1 MKIVL
6 KCMPRR
12 NEGHAF
18 LVWVYFHSI
27 SNLEGG
33 YLNLRIGVE
42 ILNYS
47 ECLSTVDLI
56 IESNDVPLI
65 IGESGVGKTSLVKYI
80 AKNNKYYLVTLDANL
95 LKEGEIGGL
104 PIVENRMTIYAT
116 HNKLIEIEKALK
128 EDKSR
133 SVILFIDELNRC
145 DHAVA
150 QELMNLILNKE
161 INGYILDERVKVIA
175 AMNPSNKNDGFYNS
189 QYDVVDMDTAQED
202 RFVWVNLDS
211 DIKEWIKW
219 GMSTDGNIN
228 EHIIEFLSTFP
239 EYLHMPNVDET
250 IKATPRSWERI
261 SKAYE
266 IYLKN
271 KEKYSFDIFL
281 NVVKGNVGVNIA
293 NDFGNFLINF
303 KKPLI
308 RIEDIFNNEIFNFE
322 LKEKIE
328 KENHSRLYILAKNSV
343 RYLENMPI
351 EKNLKLFSELLNL
364 YPRDLRLGIMK
375 EIKRD
380 YKDGIYKELLENEE
394 FLDAF
399 FNIFK

>member
-1 MKIVL
+1 
-6 KCMPRR
+6 
-12 NEGHAF
+12 
-18 LVWVYFHSI
+18 
-27 SNLEGG
+27 
-33 YLNLRIGVE
+33 
-42 ILNYS
+42 LNYS
-47 ECLSTVDLI
+47 DSLRTVDLI
-56 IESNDVPLI
+56 ITSNDVPLI

-80 AKNNKYYLVTLDANL
+80 AKNKGYYLVTIDANL

-104 PIVENRMTIYAT
+104 PIVENRVTIYAT

-128 EDKSR
+128 EDEKR
-133 SVILFIDELNRC
+133 NVILFIDELNRC

-150 QELMNLILNKE
+150 QELMNLILNRE

-189 QYDVVDMDTAQED
+189 NYDVVDMDSAQED
-202 RFVWVNLDS
+202 RFVWVELDS

-219 GMSTDGNIN
+219 GMSKGVSIN

-239 EYLHMPNVDET
+239 EYLHRPSSEET

-261 SKAYE
+261 SKSYD

-271 KEKYSFDIFL
+271 KQKYSFDIFL
-281 NVVKGNVGVNIA
+281 NVIKGNVGVNIA
-293 NDFGNFLINF
+293 NDFGNFLINL

-308 RIEDIFNNEIFNFE
+308 EIEDIFNNEILDFE

-328 KENHSRLYILAKNSV
+328 KENHSRLYILAKKSLK
-343 RYLENMPI
+343 YLENMPI
-351 EKNLKLFSELLNL
+351 GKNLGLFSELLSL

-380 YKDGIYKELLENEE
+380 YKDGIYKQLLDNEQ

>member
-1 MKIVL
+1 M
-6 KCMPRR
+6 
-12 NEGHAF
+12 
-18 LVWVYFHSI
+18 
-27 SNLEGG
+27 
-33 YLNLRIGVE
+33 
-42 ILNYS
+42 NYS

-56 IESNDVPLI
+56 VASNDVPLI
-65 IGESGVGKTSLVKYI
+65 IGESGVGKTSLVKLI
-80 AKNNKYYLVTLDANL
+80 AKNNRYYLVTIDANL

-104 PIVENRMTIYAT
+104 PIVENGVTIYAT
-116 HNKLIEIEKALK
+116 HNKLIQIEKILK
-128 EDKSR
+128 EDEHR

-150 QELMNLILNKE
+150 QELMNLILNRE
-161 INGYILDERVKVIA
+161 INGYILDSRVKVIA

-189 QYDVVDMDTAQED
+189 KYDVVDMDPAQED
-202 RFVWVNLDS
+202 RFVWVKLDS

-219 GMSTDGNIN
+219 GMSKDGNLN
-228 EHIIEFLSTFP
+228 ENIIEFLSTFP
-239 EYLHMPNVDET
+239 EYLHMPNAEET

-271 KEKYSFDIFL
+271 KGKYSFDIFL
-281 NVVKGNVGVNIA
+281 NVVRGNVGINIA
-293 NDFGNFLINF
+293 NDFGNFLINL
-303 KKPLI
+303 KQPLL
-308 RIEDIFNNEIFNFE
+308 RCEDIFSSEILDFE

-328 KENHSRLYILAKNSV
+328 KENHSRLYILAKNSL
-343 RYLENMPI
+343 RYLESMPI
-351 EKNLKLFSELLNL
+351 EKNLVLFSEILNL

-380 YKDGIYKELLENEE
+380 YKEGIYEQLLDNEE
-394 FLDAF
+394 FLETF